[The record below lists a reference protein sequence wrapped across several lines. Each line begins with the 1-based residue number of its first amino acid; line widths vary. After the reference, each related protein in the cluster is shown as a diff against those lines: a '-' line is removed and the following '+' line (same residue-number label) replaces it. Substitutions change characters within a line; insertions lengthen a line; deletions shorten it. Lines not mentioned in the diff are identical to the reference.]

1 MSPFSSG
8 LNYVHLNLCTDGHI
22 VSYPLISLVCLNLLN
37 KSNIVNVY
45 MTCFTR
51 NLRIDEVGYFL
62 RYASESIELAC
73 DWAYKDATEGSVL
86 EGKE

>member
-1 MSPFSSG
+1 
-8 LNYVHLNLCTDGHI
+8 
-22 VSYPLISLVCLNLLN
+22 
-37 KSNIVNVY
+37 

-62 RYASESIELAC
+62 RYASESIEAAC